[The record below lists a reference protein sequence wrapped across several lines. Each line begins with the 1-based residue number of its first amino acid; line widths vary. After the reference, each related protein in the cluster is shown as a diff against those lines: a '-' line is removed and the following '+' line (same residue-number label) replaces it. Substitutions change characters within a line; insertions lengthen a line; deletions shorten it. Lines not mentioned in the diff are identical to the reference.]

1 VRKAV
6 ASRYEAVAFLLGAFY
21 FRRRLPIAR
30 AARIT
35 ATVIAR
41 VASSANSIWQISA
54 DFSVDLSRP
63 KGDARLHHRAVDGEE
78 SGGGRASR
86 KRSKRT

>member
-1 VRKAV
+1 
-6 ASRYEAVAFLLGAFY
+6 LGAFY

-41 VASSANSIWQISA
+41 VASSANSILADISG
-54 DFSVDLSRP
+54 FSVDLSRP
-63 KGDARLHHRAVDGEE
+63 KGDARLHHRAVDDEE
-78 SGGGRASR
+78 SGGGGASR
-86 KRSKRT
+86 NHPGRT